1 MMKIKKT
8 RFQKAWQLFVLFGSL
23 AAVITM
29 LEFSA
34 ELTQRNY
41 QALSGQTQQLS
52 RLMAR
57 QAAETAAMDII
68 EKDQEKLQTLVKQLV
83 SEPLILDATIY
94 DIEGATVAK
103 NIGAMPLTLVTGLST
118 PLSVGSFGRQQL
130 VEPIMNQNQ
139 IVGFLRLTLEH
150 DKILS
155 ETQAELAQTTNM
167 IRGLILT
174 ALMIGFLIA
183 FTFGRRKDIWHFPFL
198 LTANSK
204 E

>member
-1 MMKIKKT
+1 MKIKKT
-8 RFQKAWQLFVLFGSL
+8 RFQKAWQLFVLFGCL

-57 QAAETAAMDII
+57 QAAETAAIDIV
-68 EKDQEKLQTLVKQLV
+68 EKDQEKLQTLVEQLV
-83 SEPLILDATIY
+83 REPLILDATIY
-94 DIEGATVAK
+94 DLEGTTVAK
-103 NIGAMPLTLVTGLST
+103 NAGAMPLALMTGLST
-118 PLSVGSFGRQQL
+118 PLSVASFGRQQL
-130 VEPIMNQNQ
+130 VEPIMTQNQ

-150 DKILS
+150 DKILAN
-155 ETQAELAQTTNM
+155 TKNELAQITNM

-174 ALMIGFLIA
+174 ALLLGFLLA
-183 FTFGRRKDIWHFPFL
+183 FTFGRRKDIWHFPYL